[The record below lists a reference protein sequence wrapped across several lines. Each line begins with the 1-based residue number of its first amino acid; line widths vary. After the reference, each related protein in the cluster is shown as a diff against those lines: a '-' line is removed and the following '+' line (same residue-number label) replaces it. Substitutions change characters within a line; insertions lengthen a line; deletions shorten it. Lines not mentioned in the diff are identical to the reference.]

1 MLNIITITKND
12 FVGLK
17 RTISSTKEL
26 RNLYNINQIIIDSS
40 DQDIYQAI
48 EKYIDSEVNIQL
60 YYQEA
65 KGISFAF
72 NYGVDLAKDGWL
84 WFLNG
89 GDEIHPDLDLDLFM
103 KIIDVSTADI
113 IFFRIEFI
121 NPKKPKDSFLS
132 NQPSF
137 LKIWFPIYDWH
148 THPGSLIQKSKFLE
162 CGKFDNKLNIAM
174 DTDLWFKAFI
184 RDYKVDLISLVI
196 ARFYM
201 GGVSSNAPE
210 TYRELDII
218 MGRYFF
224 AAIKILV
231 NKFVRF
237 LREWIFYKRTRRW
250 F

>member
-1 MLNIITITKND
+1 YDII
-12 FVGLK
+12 
-17 RTISSTKEL
+17 
-26 RNLYNINQIIIDSS
+26 QIIIDSS
-40 DQDIYQAI
+40 NIDIHQNI
-48 EKYIDSEVNIQL
+48 NGYIQEEINTKL

-65 KGISFAF
+65 QGISLAF
-72 NYGVDLAKDGWL
+72 NCGVNVSNNEWL
-84 WFLNG
+84 WFLNS

-103 KIIDVSTADI
+103 KIINVSTADI

-162 CGKFDNKLNIAM
+162 CGQFDTKLKIAM
-174 DTDLWFKAFI
+174 DTDLWFKAFAH
-184 RDYKVDLISLVI
+184 DYKVDLISLVI
-196 ARFYM
+196 AKFYM
-201 GGVSSNAPE
+201 GGISSNAPE

-224 AAIKILV
+224 VAIKILV
-231 NKFVRF
+231 NKFVRL
-237 LREWIFYKRTRRW
+237 LREWIFYKRARRW
-250 F
+250 FKP